1 MDTDTVIFSS
11 LILLHVALVA
21 WVHKARPP
29 VSILD
34 KYPTGSVLL
43 SWIITPS
50 LNQAEE
56 PPPEEKYLLLR
67 YKRRV
72 IIQFWC
78 ILFTVIFMV
87 AYVYYSVGHIQS

>member
-11 LILLHVALVA
+11 LIILHVVLVA

-29 VSILD
+29 TTILD
-34 KYPTGSVLL
+34 KYPTSPVLL
-43 SWIITPS
+43 SWIFRPS
-50 LNQAEE
+50 LNQAVE
-56 PPPEEKYLLLR
+56 PSSEEKYLLLR

-78 ILFTVIFMV
+78 ILFTIISMI
-87 AYVYYSVGHIQS
+87 AYIYYSVERIQ

>member
-1 MDTDTVIFSS
+1 MDTDTVVFSS

-34 KYPTGSVLL
+34 KYPTSSVLL
-43 SWIITPS
+43 SWIFRPS
-50 LNQAEE
+50 LKQVAE
-56 PPPEEKYLLLR
+56 PPPDEKYLLLR
-67 YKRRV
+67 YKRRI

-78 ILFTVIFMV
+78 IIFTAIFMI
-87 AYVYYSVGHIQS
+87 AYVNYSVGHIQ